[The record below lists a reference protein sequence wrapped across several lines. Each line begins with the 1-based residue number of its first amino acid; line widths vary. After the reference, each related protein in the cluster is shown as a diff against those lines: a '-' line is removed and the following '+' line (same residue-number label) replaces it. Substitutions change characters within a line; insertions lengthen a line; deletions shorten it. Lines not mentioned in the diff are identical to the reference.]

1 VNSDPDTGGLIC
13 IEPDWPAPA
22 KVRALTTTR
31 LGGISKPPWHS
42 LNLGD
47 HVADNPAHVAENRR
61 RLADSIGLP
70 ADRIAW
76 VRQTHG
82 TLVARFP
89 GADNPEVDASVTSE
103 TGLACAILTADCLPV
118 VFCNTGGTRIAAA
131 HAGWRGLCSGILEN
145 TAKEIGDPE
154 NTLAWLGP
162 AIGPDQFEVGP
173 EVRAAFLAHHPEA
186 TRAFNPSP
194 KCPGHYL
201 ANLYHLARQRLN
213 NAGISRI
220 YGGSHCTA
228 TERDRFYSYRRDGTT
243 GRMATLIWLMSE

>member
-131 HAGWRGLCSGILEN
+131 HAGWRGLCNGILEN

-162 AIGPDQFEVGP
+162 AIG
-173 EVRAAFLAHHPEA
+173 
-186 TRAFNPSP
+186 
-194 KCPGHYL
+194 HYL

-213 NAGISRI
+213 SAGITRI

-228 TERDRFYSYRRDGTT
+228 TERERFYSYRRDGTT